1 MSIKL
6 LPRERYYAA
15 FRHGFSTNQDGELGT
30 VRWRRWLAKS
40 PFEPKRAGKLDLP
53 GAASTPA
60 KGSGSY
66 PATGSGA
73 IERD

>member
-15 FRHGFSTNQDGELGT
+15 FRHGFNTNQDGELGT

-40 PFEPKRAGKLDLP
+40 PFEPNEPESQTSQERLRLRQRVADVSLP
-53 GAASTPA
+53 QVRTP
-60 KGSGSY
+60 
-66 PATGSGA
+66 
-73 IERD
+73 